1 MKNRVLAA
9 VLAIIMVICLLPGAV
24 FADETGV
31 ELSEANFPDKT
42 LREELEYYDTDEDGI
57 LSEYEQYGPTVL
69 ELSGKSITTL
79 KGIELLPHLMQLFVN
94 NCGLTSIDALPENLM
109 ILSCKS
115 NELTALPALPDSL
128 MSLDCGNNRLQRLP
142 KLPAGLTELSCQN
155 NELRVIALRPNTIY
169 ANVNVANNRLACKAA
184 VLGKS
189 ADIWEPPYFYF
200 GDQKPTDDA
209 FTDVPQSSYFY
220 GPVLWAA
227 EENITKGTSATTF
240 EPSGGCTRGQIVT
253 FLCRNAIR

>member
-1 MKNRVLAA
+1 MRRYGIIKKTLKTLKGDRWKNRVLAA
-9 VLAIIMVICLLPGAV
+9 VLAIIMVICL
-24 FADETGV
+24 
-31 ELSEANFPDKT
+31 
-42 LREELEYYDTDEDGI
+42 
-57 LSEYEQYGPTVL
+57 
-69 ELSGKSITTL
+69 
-79 KGIELLPHLMQLFVN
+79 
-94 NCGLTSIDALPENLM
+94 LPENLM

-209 FTDVPQSSYFY
+209 FTVVPQSSYFY

-227 EENITKGTSATTF
+227 EENITRVRLPQRLSPQAAALAAR
-240 EPSGGCTRGQIVT
+240 S
-253 FLCRNAIR
+253 

>member
-1 MKNRVLAA
+1 
-9 VLAIIMVICLLPGAV
+9 
-24 FADETGV
+24 
-31 ELSEANFPDKT
+31 
-42 LREELEYYDTDEDGI
+42 
-57 LSEYEQYGPTVL
+57 
-69 ELSGKSITTL
+69 
-79 KGIELLPHLMQLFVN
+79 
-94 NCGLTSIDALPENLM
+94 
-109 ILSCKS
+109 
-115 NELTALPALPDSL
+115 

-209 FTDVPQSSYFY
+209 FTVVPQSSYFY